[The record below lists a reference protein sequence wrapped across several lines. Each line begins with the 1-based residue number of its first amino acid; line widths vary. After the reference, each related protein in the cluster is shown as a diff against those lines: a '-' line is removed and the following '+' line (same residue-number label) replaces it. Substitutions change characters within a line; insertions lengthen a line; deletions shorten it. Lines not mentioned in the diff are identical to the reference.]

1 MRRQLGNITGK
12 ALTGKSLTD
21 SADAELQEIYE
32 KNQIFSAKMSCFL
45 ADPSPTNSHFK
56 ERTYIG
62 TARMDHEL
70 IGLVISYDE
79 NCGYAHGYIV
89 PYDLVSEVRGH
100 FYAYKLNPLDFET
113 FSKYFVYEVC
123 DGFLSTLI
131 DSVGNPSTSP
141 QEIYDKLEEKGWNY
155 REEQENY
162 QQEPTTKVRTE
173 DTSPV
178 KISDGGEISPAASLE
193 TATEIE
199 KAEDKRRK
207 EEALAKS
214 EDDRRKEEEL
224 EKLVPAHIAIEYNP
238 VGPEVWA
245 EIQLLPNDFQDM
257 FLERLVE
264 NPQQNLRELKDA
276 IKSEFNDF
284 LNPYDDPTANN
295 ALDQARSISP
305 EAEGEFVRVYELLGK
320 SIEPSDIISR
330 IEQKF
335 GPTQKTKEN
344 EAREREENE
353 AREREEKEARQR
365 NYKEAQDRKAKEEAR
380 KNQERRAKEREWREA
395 RQQDIRRRKKT
406 GWLIFFFIIMPLMLG
421 ISFLI

>member
-1 MRRQLGNITGK
+1 MLLCRILLWVHRMGLLSAYKAASIANAAESEIKRRATGAFLLNYNNQYAWGTEVGNHIFDTVAARSKKEKLSQADDFGLSLLYMLQQAQADESPGSVKGFQRILLEVLPYLRSELSIKVATEITHHLAATQLV
-12 ALTGKSLTD
+12 
-21 SADAELQEIYE
+21 ADA
-32 KNQIFSAKMSCFL
+32 
-45 ADPSPTNSHFK
+45 
-56 ERTYIG
+56 
-62 TARMDHEL
+62 
-70 IGLVISYDE
+70 
-79 NCGYAHGYIV
+79 
-89 PYDLVSEVRGH
+89 
-100 FYAYKLNPLDFET
+100 
-113 FSKYFVYEVC
+113 
-123 DGFLSTLI
+123 
-131 DSVGNPSTSP
+131 
-141 QEIYDKLEEKGWNY
+141 
-155 REEQENY
+155 
-162 QQEPTTKVRTE
+162 
-173 DTSPV
+173 
-178 KISDGGEISPAASLE
+178 
-193 TATEIE
+193 EIE
-199 KAEDKRRK
+199 KAEDERRQAEALKKAEDERRQAEALKKAEDERRQAEALKKDEDQRRK
-207 EEALAKS
+207 EEVLAKA